1 MQPELHRTTNAGRSL
16 DGGPALRLVRLA
28 VAVGFEPTEACT
40 SHAFEACSFG
50 RSDTLPP
57 RILQEPGCAPAA
69 GPRTGRT
76 AGPSPAHAL
85 QRVCGA
91 HERCAAPGGGG
102 RGTWAA

>member
-16 DGGPALRLVRLA
+16 DGGPALRLFRLA

-57 RILQEPGCAPAA
+57 MSLQGAVGALRTVLAEPGGPCDDQVRRAKRGRAVPITATFCQAP
-69 GPRTGRT
+69 
-76 AGPSPAHAL
+76 
-85 QRVCGA
+85 
-91 HERCAAPGGGG
+91 ERDTP
-102 RGTWAA
+102 